1 LLISE
6 NREDDKFQEYYVS
19 FQMRIKDSGM
29 GISQE
34 NINKLFLNFG
44 KLADPSGC
52 NKTGTGLGL
61 SICKHLIEKMGG
73 KVKVE
78 SEGIGK
84 GTTFIIKMQAI
95 SKVDFCAS

>member
-1 LLISE
+1 MSENNDQQISE
-6 NREDDKFQEYYVS
+6 NVIDDGYEEYYIS
-19 FQMRIKDSGM
+19 FQMRIRDTGM
-29 GISQE
+29 GISRE
-34 NINKLFLNFG
+34 NIGKLFLNFG

-84 GTTFIIKMQAI
+84 GTTFVIKM
-95 SKVDFCAS
+95 